1 MSPTPTLCYPIS
13 SLQIAIPPCPYSQP
27 CLALHYTG
35 LVAVARGANC
45 VQVYSLGRG
54 ILEEDWQEF
63 VDEEEVEVNQI
74 MEFVG
79 RKNSG
84 AGITDY

>member
-1 MSPTPTLCYPIS
+1 
-13 SLQIAIPPCPYSQP
+13 
-27 CLALHYTG
+27 
-35 LVAVARGANC
+35 VAVARGANT

-54 ILEEDWQEF
+54 LLEEDGQEF
-63 VDEEEVEVNQI
+63 VDEQEVEVNQI

-84 AGITDY
+84 AGIRDY